1 MPRRLHSKRIGNLE
15 NSMRSAFWVM
25 DVIRHVNIGA
35 TLALAAWLIFSP
47 SMAVTTESRVIAP
60 RPTANYVIGLEVQ
73 T

>member
-1 MPRRLHSKRIGNLE
+1 
-15 NSMRSAFWVM
+15 M

-73 T
+73 P